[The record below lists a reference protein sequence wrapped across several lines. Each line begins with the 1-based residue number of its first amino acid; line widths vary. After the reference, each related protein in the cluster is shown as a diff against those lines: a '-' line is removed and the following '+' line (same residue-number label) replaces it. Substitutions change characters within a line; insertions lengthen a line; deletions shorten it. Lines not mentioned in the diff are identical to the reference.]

1 MIKKIK
7 NYFLNKRLGSIFLLL
22 LLLVG
27 LFYPFRTKADLLG
40 IIDALNSI
48 LEGVE
53 EQAAPLANTLIT
65 IFKTYFIG
73 LILLYA
79 SANFLQMAIN
89 GQATWISLKSSAV
102 VQSGW
107 HFIAGLSNLFLI
119 LIFVIIAIAY
129 ILKLETFQAK
139 KALPKLIIVAL
150 LMNFSL
156 VFIGMLLDISNILYR
171 TILSGNQNLITQFID
186 ALGAGG
192 LNVVLNLG
200 IWLGLLIVL
209 WANPLGGLFQ
219 LAFVLLMLVI
229 TGPNLIVW
237 TFQIVLFFLI
247 SGVFFTYTFIF
258 AARVFMIWF
267 LAMLSPLA
275 FICMILPQTQK
286 YWKEWVQHLFSWIL
300 TGLFLLLFMAL
311 GIRAAPQMAPP
322 GGLTPFGILS
332 IGSIAGYIAYYFFMM
347 IFLILVLWVS
357 KQFMPTIAA
366 FIIAQATAMGTM
378 AVQRVGKPLAQG
390 LKTQTQKA
398 IAESPKIQA
407 WAARQATAP
416 TPGEGVSGIR
426 GALTRAVTRP
436 LWAAR
441 REIGRTLGPSV
452 VETETRNVSKAE
464 SEAEKR
470 DVMGNLSMYREAKT
484 KGDKAAALGTLSKM
498 IDKGQIKAALDEN
511 IVGKKNVLAGE
522 EVLESYKKAR
532 DLRDKE
538 RIDKIEQS
546 FPDTKDKTGRPL
558 WQRFAEVV
566 DKETAS
572 YKPEDRTGYMGYPIG
587 LTEKDVKV
595 YGYENYAQ
603 KIMAGVR
610 TAEEIKRLRKGWWED
625 AYLMEAADK
634 FFGGPQW
641 AMAGHTFGREF
652 IETIASDIRK
662 ELARIK
668 KLPGKEA
675 EIQFKAFVLLN
686 PAKARYAES
695 TPAQA
700 MGIPSYWALA
710 PDVIRRKYKNIKE
723 IIAEKP

>member
-1 MIKKIK
+1 MIQKIK
-7 NYFLNKRLGSIFLLL
+7 NYFLNKKLVLICLFL

-27 LFYPFRTKADLLG
+27 LFFPFQKAKADLLG
-40 IIDALNSI
+40 IIDSLNSI

-65 IFKTYFIG
+65 VFKTYIIG
-73 LILLYA
+73 LILLYT

-89 GQATWISLKSSAV
+89 GQEAWISLKTSAV

-156 VFIGMLLDISNILYR
+156 VFIGMLLDVSNILYR
-171 TILSGNQNLITQFID
+171 TILSGNQNLIIQFID
-186 ALGAGG
+186 ALGIGG
-192 LNVVLNLG
+192 QNLYINLG

-219 LAFVLLMLVI
+219 LAFVLLMLAI

-286 YWKEWVQHLFSWIL
+286 YWKEWVQHLFSWIF

-378 AVQRVGKPLAQG
+378 AVQRVGKPLARG
-390 LKTQTQKA
+390 LQAQTRKSL
-398 IAESPKIQA
+398 AESPGIQK
-407 WAARQATAP
+407 WAQRQAMAEKGWG
-416 TPGEGVSGIR
+416 PGFMGRATGQLRRGFGRAIGPGIIEAEKR
-426 GALTRAVTRP
+426 ALA
-436 LWAAR
+436 
-441 REIGRTLGPSV
+441 
-452 VETETRNVSKAE
+452 KQE
-464 SEAEKR
+464 SEAEKIKDPSLMYSKFR
-470 DVMGNLSMYREAKT
+470 DAMAQRNDTTALAYYNQAIKKKGGFKKLFEKEENVTDDDAVALGRYANKIKAVPEAERIARGHINRARDMGFEALTPEELRKYGT
-484 KGDKAAALGTLSKM
+484 LERKIMGTVKGDEVKELPMKKILEAHTRHEAWA
-498 IDKGQIKAALDEN
+498 DEALDSMRE
-511 IVGKKNVLAGE
+511 
-522 EVLESYKKAR
+522 
-532 DLRDKE
+532 
-538 RIDKIEQS
+538 
-546 FPDTKDKTGRPL
+546 F
-558 WQRFAEVV
+558 W
-566 DKETAS
+566 
-572 YKPEDRTGYMGYPIG
+572 
-587 LTEKDVKV
+587 
-595 YGYENYAQ
+595 
-603 KIMAGVR
+603 
-610 TAEEIKRLRKGWWED
+610 
-625 AYLMEAADK
+625 
-634 FFGGPQW
+634 GGPQFRQ
-641 AMAGHTFGREF
+641 AAEEF
-652 IETIASDIRK
+652 ERDFVDAFVEPLKTEMS
-662 ELARIK
+662 RIK
-668 KLPGKEA
+668 QLWRTA
-675 EIQFKAFVLLN
+675 
-686 PAKARYAES
+686 
-695 TPAQA
+695 TPAQKD
-700 MGIPSYWALA
+700 ALDLRFRQDIKVNPRLSLYLSTTAAQEFGYESLFDMA
-710 PDVIRRKYKNIKE
+710 PDELRRKYGNIRRAL
-723 IIAEKP
+723 AEP